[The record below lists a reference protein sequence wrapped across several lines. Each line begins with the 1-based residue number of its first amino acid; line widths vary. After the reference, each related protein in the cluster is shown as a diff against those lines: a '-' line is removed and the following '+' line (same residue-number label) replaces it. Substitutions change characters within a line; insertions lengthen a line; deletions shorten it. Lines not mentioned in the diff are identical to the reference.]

1 MSGTLG
7 TRTGHRVHAS
17 VVTAEPAHTDALPAL
32 APALD
37 SGERRRPRPAKG
49 VLDGPHGS
57 WAPGSSR
64 YADSERPTRLGHGGG
79 RRDGRGGDEL
89 FAVDRRDG
97 RGGDEF
103 FVVGRRDGRG
113 GDEFFAVD
121 RRDDRGGDELL
132 VVDRADGGCGESITE
147 GRDPVAGT
155 ARSTGGRG
163 RGRTPVLRVG
173 RGEGHAIRP
182 VEGGR

>member
-7 TRTGHRVHAS
+7 TRTGHRVHAP

-32 APALD
+32 APAPD

-49 VLDGPHGS
+49 VLDGPHGR

-64 YADSERPTRLGHGGG
+64 YADSGRPTRLGHGG
-79 RRDGRGGDEL
+79 DRG
-89 FAVDRRDG
+89 DG

-103 FVVGRRDGRG
+103 FAVGRRDGRG

-121 RRDDRGGDELL
+121 R
-132 VVDRADGGCGESITE
+132 ADGGCGEPITG
-147 GRDPVAGT
+147 GRDLVAGT